1 MQLNIF
7 KWLLVIL
14 ISNMDL
20 NMPHYVMIYIEFRE
34 TKNENLTSVVAV
46 DNLRKLLHNKSH
58 AARYTI
64 AAHVRTEEIIYK

>member
-20 NMPHYVMIYIEFRE
+20 NMPHYVMVYIEFRE
-34 TKNENLTSVVAV
+34 TKNENLSSVLAV
-46 DNLRKLLHNKSH
+46 DKLEKTL
-58 AARYTI
+58 TQ
-64 AAHVRTEEIIYK
+64 

>member
-20 NMPHYVMIYIEFRE
+20 NMPHYVIVYIEFRE

-46 DNLRKLLHNKSH
+46 DNLEKTL
-58 AARYTI
+58 TQ
-64 AAHVRTEEIIYK
+64 